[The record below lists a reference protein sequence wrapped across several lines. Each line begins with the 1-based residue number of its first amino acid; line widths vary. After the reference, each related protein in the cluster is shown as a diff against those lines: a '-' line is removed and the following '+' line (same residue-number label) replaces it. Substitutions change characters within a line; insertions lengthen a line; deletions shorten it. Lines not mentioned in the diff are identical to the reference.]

1 MRVKSIVMP
10 DTNIIS
16 EPDNRILE
24 CAMAAHADWIVSGDR
39 HLLEINRRASSAIVS
54 PANVF
59 TELQK

>member
-1 MRVKSIVMP
+1 MWAKSIIIS

-16 EPDNRILE
+16 APDNRILE

-39 HLLEINRRASSAIVS
+39 HLLALNRRASSAIVS